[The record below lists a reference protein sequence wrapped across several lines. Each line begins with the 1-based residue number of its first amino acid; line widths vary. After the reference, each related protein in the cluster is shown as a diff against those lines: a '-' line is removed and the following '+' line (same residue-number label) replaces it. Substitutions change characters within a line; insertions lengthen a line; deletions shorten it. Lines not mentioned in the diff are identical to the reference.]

1 MLINVNYKSTEFYFI
16 LIFLLQAVTF
26 WKFVS
31 VLLYRKYKRHTQN
44 YFRKHTMNL
53 FANIQ
58 HNTATINP
66 KYKARAP
73 LEDER
78 YGAVA

>member
-1 MLINVNYKSTEFYFI
+1 MPATSVQSFI
-16 LIFLLQAVTF
+16 FLFLLQAVVL
-26 WKFVS
+26 WNFVS
-31 VLLYRKYKRHTQN
+31 VLLYRNYKRHTQN
-44 YFRKHTMNL
+44 YFRKHTTYNKL
-53 FANIQ
+53 ICGHSQ
-58 HNTATINP
+58 HNTATTINP